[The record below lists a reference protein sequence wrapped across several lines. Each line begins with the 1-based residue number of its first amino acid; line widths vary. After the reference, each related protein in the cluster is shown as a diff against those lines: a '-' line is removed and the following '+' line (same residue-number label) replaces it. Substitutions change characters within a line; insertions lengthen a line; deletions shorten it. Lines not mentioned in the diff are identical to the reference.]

1 MMSFYLIVYVSL
13 KRKGHPRASPDT
25 KCFPD
30 GILFEKLRFVRGID
44 LSALNTENVKLQT
57 QSTYG

>member
-1 MMSFYLIVYVSL
+1 MMSRYLIVYVSL
-13 KRKGHPRASPDT
+13 KRKGHPRASPVT

-30 GILFEKLRFVRGID
+30 GILFEKLRFVLERD
-44 LSALNTENVKLQT
+44 LSALNTENVRLRI